1 MIKCENCDNNLI
13 YCKNLC
19 EKCYMKQYRN
29 THKKEREEYNRI
41 NKENQ
46 EIINEQKRVRYNK
59 NKRQLMTENK
69 FCTQYLGIVVA
80 EQVLSKVFKNVE
92 VMPNN
97 NPGYDFI
104 CNHGKKIDVKS
115 ATIRNSSSWNF
126 GINKNI
132 IADYFLLLIFDNRNN
147 LNPLYL
153 WLIPS
158 KILNKLTGTSISKS
172 TISKWD
178 EYRLD
183 VNKVIKCCNNVG

>member
-29 THKKEREEYNRI
+29 THKKEREEYNQI
-41 NKENQ
+41 NKE
-46 EIINEQKRVRYNK
+46 KLNK
-59 NKRQLMTENK
+59 YHRELNHKNGTHQSMHNNKSCPL
-69 FCTQYLGIVVA
+69 FLGIHIA
-80 EQVLSKVFKNVE
+80 EQVLSKVFKDVK
-92 VMPNN
+92 VMPHG

-132 IADYFLLLIFDNRNN
+132 IADYFLLLAFDNRNN

-158 KILNKLTGTSISKS
+158 KILNKLTGTSISIS
-172 TISKWD
+172 TIIKWD
-178 EYRLD
+178 EYKLD